1 MKNTKSAMEDGS
13 FILVDE
19 IVVPDVGAE
28 SWTTSIDLT
37 MLCGHA
43 STERTQSQWDLV
55 FGEAGLGRV
64 NTIAYQAATSESVMK
79 LQAL

>member
-1 MKNTKSAMEDGS
+1 MEEES
-13 FILVDE
+13 VILVDE
-19 IVVPDVGAE
+19 IVVPDVGAS

-43 STERTQSQWDLV
+43 STTRTQSQWDDV
-55 FGEAGLGRV
+55 FAQAGLKRLS
-64 NTIAYQAATSESVMK
+64 TMEYQGHTGESLMK